1 MLLCRSPSM
10 EGFLE
15 QDVSALPSSMSNI
28 SLFKISY
35 YWGEVFSRS
44 LASHACLSGPL
55 FVTSGIWLAQGFP
68 VAHVH
73 WQCDPALAE
82 QFCWNGFPI
91 ACNGRSTVPMQ
102 AASQNA
108 LSWKWPTR
116 IIESTLYVNGP
127 YGDWT
132 HNLGV
137 LSTMLW
143 PTEPICENWQEMHVH
158 PKFLKG
164 EVAVA
169 LGNVKAT
176 EKPGMRD

>member
-1 MLLCRSPSM
+1 MFQPCLPLCQTSAFSKSHITGERCSPVPLPPM
-10 EGFLE
+10 HVFL
-15 QDVSALPSSMSNI
+15 AH
-28 SLFKISY
+28 F
-35 YWGEVFSRS
+35 
-44 LASHACLSGPL
+44 